1 MRALL
6 RLGLPLV
13 GGHLAQ
19 FAIGM
24 TDAAMLGWYSVEAL
38 AAVVLGATLFLQ
50 IFILGSGF
58 AMAVMP
64 MVAEAQAQGNQVLVR
79 RIARMGLWLSLGYA
93 LASLPIFWFSGAVLI
108 GLGQDAELAL
118 ATQGYLRIAG
128 FGILPAL
135 LVMVLKSYL
144 AALEHTRAVLWI
156 TVLAALINVA
166 ANYALIFGH
175 WGAPELGLA
184 GAALGSIVVQ
194 VVSLVGAVGYAL
206 YALPAHRLFHRLWR
220 ADTEIL
226 RKVFHLGVPIGL
238 TGCAEAMLF
247 AMATMMMGWLGK
259 IPLAAHGIAINL
271 AGATFMIHLGLS
283 NAATVRVGNALGR
296 RDADHMA
303 RGAAVACLLS
313 VLVSGCVIAAF
324 LLIPEALIGLFLAV
338 DEPKRD
344 AIMAAGVA
352 LLTVAALFQLVD
364 GAQVVALGLLR
375 GVMDTRIPMWIAVVS
390 YLLIGVPCAYG
401 LGFRA
406 GWGGVG
412 VWLGFVVGLSVAGIW
427 LMWRFW
433 GPKLRALRVAWAQE
447 AHR

>member
-1 MRALL
+1 
-6 RLGLPLV
+6 
-13 GGHLAQ
+13 
-19 FAIGM
+19 
-24 TDAAMLGWYSVEAL
+24 
-38 AAVVLGATLFLQ
+38 
-50 IFILGSGF
+50 
-58 AMAVMP
+58 
-64 MVAEAQAQGNQVLVR
+64 
-79 RIARMGLWLSLGYA
+79 
-93 LASLPIFWFSGAVLI
+93 
-108 GLGQDAELAL
+108 
-118 ATQGYLRIAG
+118 
-128 FGILPAL
+128 
-135 LVMVLKSYL
+135 
-144 AALEHTRAVLWI
+144 
-156 TVLAALINVA
+156 
-166 ANYALIFGH
+166 
-175 WGAPELGLA
+175 
-184 GAALGSIVVQ
+184 
-194 VVSLVGAVGYAL
+194 
-206 YALPAHRLFHRLWR
+206 
-220 ADTEIL
+220 
-226 RKVFHLGVPIGL
+226 
-238 TGCAEAMLF
+238 MLF